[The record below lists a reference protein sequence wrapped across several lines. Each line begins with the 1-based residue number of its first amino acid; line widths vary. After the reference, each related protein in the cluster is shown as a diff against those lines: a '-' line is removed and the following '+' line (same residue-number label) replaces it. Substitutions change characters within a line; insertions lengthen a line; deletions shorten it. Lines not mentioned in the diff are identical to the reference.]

1 MNQISPE
8 DQARVDAIETALL
21 ARWPE
26 NRIAPTLERIQALVD
41 ALGSP
46 QLSYP
51 TIHIGGTNGK
61 TTTSRM
67 VDSLLFSMGLRT
79 GRFTSPHLETYRER
93 IAINGEPI
101 EPKELIFA
109 YNDIAA
115 YFDFIDSKFD
125 NPVSF
130 FEAVTALAFAAFAEH
145 PIDIGIIEVGMGGEW
160 DATNVVQADVSVIT
174 PIGLDHMEYLGDTL
188 VEIAS
193 TKAGIIKEGGFAV
206 LSQQEPEVAVELL
219 RKAAE
224 VGADVAREGLEYS
237 VLSRAVAIGGQLV
250 TIQGLKGV
258 YDEIFIPL
266 HGKHQASNAAAA
278 LVAVEVFFGEN
289 DLDIDAV
296 REGFAQV
303 KSPGRCEVFH
313 RDPTIILDAAHNPH
327 GSIALVETIE
337 SEFTFDEIIGVVGVM
352 GDKDA
357 RGILVNIE
365 KFMDSIIV
373 TKNSSH
379 RALDVSDL
387 EALAIEIF
395 GPDRVYSSPH
405 LDAALEKALQDSV
418 RPLSDE
424 SLGIVV
430 TGSVVTVGEARTY
443 IKSKFA
449 GKAEKAERKVGD
461 K

>member
-1 MNQISPE
+1 MNEISAE
-8 DQARVDAIETALL
+8 DQARVDAIEAALL

-46 QLSYP
+46 ELSYP

-93 IAINGEPI
+93 IAINGQPI
-101 EPKELIFA
+101 DPKELIFA

-115 YFDFIDSKFD
+115 YFDFIDSRFD

-160 DATNVVQADVSVIT
+160 DATNVVKADVSVIT
-174 PIGLDHMEYLGDTL
+174 PIGLDHMEYLGNSL
-188 VEIAS
+188 VEIAT

-206 LSQQEPEVAVELL
+206 LAQQEPDVAVELL

-237 VLSRAVAIGGQLV
+237 VLSRAVAVGGQLV

-258 YDEIFIPL
+258 YDDIFIPL

-278 LVAVEVFFGEN
+278 LVAVEVFFGDNE
-289 DLDIDAV
+289 LDIDAV
-296 REGFAQV
+296 REGFAHV
-303 KSPGRCEVFH
+303 SSPGRCEVIH

-327 GSIALVETIE
+327 GSVALVETIE
-337 SEFTFDEIIGVVGVM
+337 SEFTFDEVIGVVGVM

-357 RGILVNIE
+357 KGILINFE

-379 RALDVSDL
+379 RAMEVSDL
-387 EALAIEIF
+387 ELLAREIF
-395 GPDRVYSSPH
+395 GADRVYSAPD
-405 LDAALEKALQDSV
+405 LDSAIEKAIKDSV

-424 SLGIVV
+424 TLGIVI

-443 IKSKFA
+443 VNNKFA
-449 GKAEKAERKVGD
+449 SKNAGER
-461 K
+461 

>member
-1 MNQISPE
+1 
-8 DQARVDAIETALL
+8 
-21 ARWPE
+21 
-26 NRIAPTLERIQALVD
+26 
-41 ALGSP
+41 
-46 QLSYP
+46 
-51 TIHIGGTNGK
+51 
-61 TTTSRM
+61 
-67 VDSLLFSMGLRT
+67 
-79 GRFTSPHLETYRER
+79 
-93 IAINGEPI
+93 
-101 EPKELIFA
+101 
-109 YNDIAA
+109 
-115 YFDFIDSKFD
+115 
-125 NPVSF
+125 
-130 FEAVTALAFAAFAEH
+130 
-145 PIDIGIIEVGMGGEW
+145 
-160 DATNVVQADVSVIT
+160 VVKADVSIIT
-174 PIGLDHMEYLGDTL
+174 PIGLDHMEYLGNTL
-188 VEIAS
+188 TEIAS

-224 VGADVAREGLEYS
+224 VGADVAREGVEYS
-237 VLSRAVAIGGQLV
+237 VIARAVAIGGQLL

-289 DLDIDAV
+289 ELDIDAV

-303 KSPGRCEVFH
+303 KSPGRCEVIH

-327 GSIALVETIE
+327 GSIALHQTLD

-357 RGILVNIE
+357 RGILVNFE

-379 RALDVSDL
+379 RAMDVSDL
-387 EALAIEIF
+387 EKLAIEIF
-395 GPDRVYSSPH
+395 GADRVHSAPN
-405 LDAALEKALQDSV
+405 LEGAIEKALKDSI

-443 IKSKFA
+443 VKNKFLKKET
-449 GKAEKAERKVGD
+449 GEK
-461 K
+461 